1 MNKKILIIGSTG
13 KLGSKI
19 LTYTHKNKIRI
30 TCIVGFKNKSKLL
43 IQKTRYNIKNSFL
56 ISNITEKENF
66 KIYLKKNK
74 FDLVYFLDFGSNSLE
89 YLNIFNK
96 NNKNSIVAIANKEML
111 IAGGDILI
119 NQINLSKNT
128 LIPLDSEHFS
138 IFNSNIENKD
148 INKIFITASGGPFY
162 FNKKL
167 DLKKV
172 SFKQVISHP
181 KWNMGINNSI
191 DSSNFFNKI
200 LEIYELRSIYQ
211 IDIKKV
217 SFILSRSAY
226 IHSIIIYNSG
236 SISINCFEN
245 DMLITLRR
253 PLEFLFNLKP
263 YNYKKQFL
271 SLSNLKLEEFND
283 TRFKLYKHFK
293 FLLSL
298 NHSQQIELMI
308 INNLAQKKYINGTL
322 EYNDIV
328 DFIIEKIKHSKPK
341 KLNSIKQILSYIEKL
356 RIIYD
361 EKNF

>member
-1 MNKKILIIGSTG
+1 
-13 KLGSKI
+13 
-19 LTYTHKNKIRI
+19 
-30 TCIVGFKNKSKLL
+30 
-43 IQKTRYNIKNSFL
+43 
-56 ISNITEKENF
+56 
-66 KIYLKKNK
+66 
-74 FDLVYFLDFGSNSLE
+74 
-89 YLNIFNK
+89 
-96 NNKNSIVAIANKEML
+96 ML

-191 DSSNFFNKI
+191 DSSNFFNKL

-217 SFILSRSAY
+217 SFLLSRSAY

-283 TRFKLYKHFK
+283 TRFKL
-293 FLLSL
+293 
-298 NHSQQIELMI
+298 
-308 INNLAQKKYINGTL
+308 
-322 EYNDIV
+322 
-328 DFIIEKIKHSKPK
+328 
-341 KLNSIKQILSYIEKL
+341 
-356 RIIYD
+356 
-361 EKNF
+361 